1 MPSDADLQ
9 FMRRALQLA
18 HQAEAEDEVPVG
30 AVLVTD
36 GQVIGEGRNRPI
48 ASSDPCAHAELL
60 AIRQACAKVGNYRI
74 PGSTLYVTLEPCTMC
89 AGVIIHARVQRLIF
103 GAYDPKAGAVTSVY
117 DIIANPRLNHR
128 VAWEGGIMQA
138 ECAQMLRQFFKRKR
152 TK

>member
-1 MPSDADLQ
+1 
-9 FMRRALQLA
+9 
-18 HQAEAEDEVPVG
+18 
-30 AVLVTD
+30 
-36 GQVIGEGRNRPI
+36 
-48 ASSDPCAHAELL
+48 
-60 AIRQACAKVGNYRI
+60 
-74 PGSTLYVTLEPCTMC
+74 MC

>member
-1 MPSDADLQ
+1 
-9 FMRRALQLA
+9 MRRALQLA

>member
-48 ASSDPCAHAELL
+48 ASSDPCARAELL